1 MDDAELVRQTLAG
14 RVEAYAEIAQR
25 WSARITGICHAKV
38 RRADVADDLA
48 QETLLRGFRA
58 LGTLSDHAKVG
69 AWLMGIAVRASLDW
83 LKAKEQATIVFST
96 LAPDHS
102 FGPAREDPPDERAV
116 LADERRRVL
125 TEIEALPEAFR
136 QVVMLYYYD
145 DLTYRDL
152 AALLGVS
159 TATINARLTQAREM
173 LRQRL
178 SQAGPLVPERAVDCR
193 SEPV

>member
-1 MDDAELVRQTLAG
+1 MDDADLVRQTLAG

-25 WSARITGICHAKV
+25 WSARITAICHAKV

-58 LGTLSDHAKVG
+58 LKTLSDPAKVG
-69 AWLMGIAVRASLDW
+69 TWLMGIAVRAALDW
-83 LKAKEQATIVFST
+83 LKAKERKTVLFST
-96 LAPDHS
+96 LGPDPS
-102 FGPAREDPPDERAV
+102 LGAARDDPPEEQFF
-116 LADERRRVL
+116 LADERRRVMA
-125 TEIEALPEAFR
+125 EVEALPDSYR

-159 TATINARLTQAREM
+159 TATINARLTKAREM
-173 LRQRL
+173 LRERL
-178 SQAGPLVPERAVDCR
+178 SPSSPPPHKRTDVGATL
-193 SEPV
+193 

>member
-14 RVEAYAEIAQR
+14 RGEAFAELARR
-25 WSARITGICHAKV
+25 WAARVTAICHSRV

-58 LGTLSDHAKVG
+58 LHTLSDHAKVG
-69 AWLMGIAVRASLDW
+69 TWLMGIAVRAALDW
-83 LKAKEQATIVFST
+83 LKAKERTTISFST
-96 LAPDHS
+96 LGTDQPLERNFA
-102 FGPAREDPPDERAV
+102 DPPEEEV
-116 LADERRRVL
+116 FLADERKRIMA
-125 TEIEALPEAFR
+125 EIESLPEALR

-159 TATINARLTQAREM
+159 TATINARLTKAREM
-173 LRQRL
+173 LRERL
-178 SQAGPLVPERAVDCR
+178 SQGSPLA
-193 SEPV
+193 